1 VTAKLAGRV
10 KTPARPELASL
21 REQLALLRERRL
33 SSREL
38 VELCAARTA
47 AVNPRLNAVVVSR
60 AEQALAEA
68 DAFDSMRARGESLPP
83 LAGIPITLKDSID
96 TAGTVTTWGTPG
108 RRAFVPERDA
118 TVAARL
124 RAAGAILFGK
134 TNTPELTMSYE
145 TDNPVYGATRNPYDL
160 SRSPGGSSG
169 GATAIVAAGG
179 AAFDIGSDTG
189 GSIRLPAH
197 FCGVAGLKPTS
208 GRVPRTGHAIGPHGP
223 AEWLT
228 QLGPIARSVS
238 DLQLVLEQIAGPD
251 PGDPACVPVPLP
263 DPEQVELRGLRV
275 ALHVDNGVVAA
286 APELASAVQSAARAL
301 ERAGARVSEA
311 RPPGLERTLALYSIV
326 AVDGGAGLRRIL
338 RDCGTPLAESSLA
351 HLRSERAPS
360 AAQQAALF
368 EAVGHFRAGA
378 LAFMQ
383 EWDLILC
390 PPHAWAATPPGSQYA
405 NLAGYA
411 YTMAW
416 NITGQPAAV
425 VRAGALPGGLPIG
438 VQLVARPWREDVAL
452 AAAAQ
457 IERELGGWRA
467 PEL

>member
-1 VTAKLAGRV
+1 MTPRQTARV
-10 KTPARPELASL
+10 SEAQAEFAPLCD
-21 REQLALLRERRL
+21 QLALLQSRRL

-38 VELCAARTA
+38 VERCLVRCE
-47 AVNPRLNAVVVSR
+47 AVNPRLNALVAWR
-60 AEQALAEA
+60 AEQALLEA
-68 DAFDSMRARGESLPP
+68 DAVDAARARGESLPA

-108 RRAFVPERDA
+108 RRSFVPARDA
-118 TVAARL
+118 AVAARL
-124 RAAGAILFGK
+124 RAAGAVLIGK

-145 TDNPVYGATRNPYDL
+145 TDNPLHGATRNPYDL

-238 DLQLVLEQIAGPD
+238 DLQVVLEQIAGPD
-251 PGDPACVPVPLP
+251 PGDPACAPAPLL
-263 DPEQVELRGLRV
+263 DPAAVELRGLRV
-275 ALHVDNGVVAA
+275 ALLLDNGVAAPQPEVAA
-286 APELASAVQSAARAL
+286 AALDAARAL
-301 ERAGARVSEA
+301 ERAGARVSEL

-338 RDCGTPLAESSLA
+338 RECGTALAESSLA
-351 HLRSERAPS
+351 HLRSERAPTP
-360 AAQQAALF
+360 AQQAALF
-368 EAVGHFRAGA
+368 AAVGQFRAGV
-378 LAFMQ
+378 LEFMQ
-383 EWDLILC
+383 DWDLILC
-390 PPHAWAATPPGSQYA
+390 PPNARAATAPGSQYA
-405 NLAGYA
+405 NLADYS

-416 NITGQPAAV
+416 NLTGQPAAV
-425 VRAGALPGGLPIG
+425 VRAGTCPGGLPIG
-438 VQLVARPWREDVAL
+438 VQLVARPWREDVVL
-452 AAAAQ
+452 AAAER
-457 IERELGGWRA
+457 IERELGGWQA